1 MFIKLIKDI
10 FFFLKALIRFIF
22 GMPKIEEKWIF
33 PISMTTPEQTKEN
46 IVPKIIWMYWDGNNG
61 NALVDLC
68 ISNTK
73 TVCNDFDV
81 RVLNNQTILAY
92 IELPVFNEE
101 LPIAVKADYIR
112 LALLKKY
119 GGIWMDASIFLTEN
133 LNWVL
138 EKISNNSTFVFYSDH
153 CTTDYTNPIVENWFI
168 ATTKD
173 NEFIND
179 WFAEFQKCIFDSNPT
194 QYYKNYAQD
203 RDVIQNIPNT
213 DYLMCY
219 IAAAIIRKRKNY
231 NVVTLNS
238 GSQGHYYNYALYSN
252 GFFIALKL
260 LLANKKYIYNP
271 RLIKFTNETRGFANK
286 FIENRFFRDKSILGS
301 SVKSRNEISL
311 GG

>member
-33 PISMTTPEQTKEN
+33 PISMTTSEQMKEN
-46 IVPKIIWMYWDGNNG
+46 IVPKIIWMYWDGNKG

-73 TVCNDFDV
+73 TICNDFDV
-81 RVLNNQTILAY
+81 RVLNNQTVSAY

-138 EKISNNSTFVFYSDH
+138 EKISYNSTFVFYSDH

-168 ATTKD
+168 AATKD
-173 NEFIND
+173 NEFIDD
-179 WFAEFQKCIFDSNPT
+179 WFAEFEKCILDSNPT
-194 QYYKNYAQD
+194 QYYKDYAQD
-203 RDVIQNIPNT
+203 QDIIQNIPNT

-219 IAAAIIRKRKNY
+219 IAAAIIRKRKSY
-231 NVVTLNS
+231 NVVSLNS
-238 GSQGHYYNYALYSN
+238 GSQGHYYNYVLYSN
-252 GFFIALKL
+252 GFFIAKKL
-260 LLANKKYIYNP
+260 LSANKENVFIPRLVKFTSETRSVVEKDILLKKYNP
-271 RLIKFTNETRGFANK
+271 ESLLGIGIKGQAGG
-286 FIENRFFRDKSILGS
+286 LG
-301 SVKSRNEISL
+301 
-311 GG
+311 

>member
-1 MFIKLIKDI
+1 MLLKLAKDLYFFI
-10 FFFLKALIRFIF
+10 KALIRFIF

-46 IVPKIIWMYWDGNNG
+46 IVPKIIWMYWDGNKG
-61 NALVDLC
+61 NALVNLC

-81 RVLNNQTILAY
+81 RVLNNQTISAY

-194 QYYKNYAQD
+194 QYYKSYAQD

-238 GSQGHYYNYALYSN
+238 GSQGHYYNYVLYSN
-252 GFFIALKL
+252 GFFIAKKL
-260 LLANKKYIYNP
+260 LSANKISVFIP
-271 RLIKFTNETRGFANK
+271 RLIKFTSETRSVVEKDIRLKKYNP
-286 FIENRFFRDKSILGS
+286 ESLLG
-301 SVKSRNEISL
+301 VGIKEQAGGL
-311 GG
+311 G